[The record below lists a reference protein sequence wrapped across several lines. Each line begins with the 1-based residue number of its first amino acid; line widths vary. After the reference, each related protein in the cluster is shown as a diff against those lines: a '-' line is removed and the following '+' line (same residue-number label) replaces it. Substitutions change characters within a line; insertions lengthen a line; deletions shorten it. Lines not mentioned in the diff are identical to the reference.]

1 MARLKTEGKEPVD
14 RDVFMMARMWGEI
27 EYNAS
32 LKILVGIG
40 SSLHDDGFIEEIVFS
55 KDWLVTGENW
65 LKETVMFGKKGG
77 QLVSG
82 II

>member
-1 MARLKTEGKEPVD
+1 MASLNTEGKEPVD
-14 RDVFMMARMWGEI
+14 RDVFMIARMWGEI
-27 EYNAS
+27 ELNAS
-32 LKILVGIG
+32 ITILVGMG
-40 SSLHDDGFIEEIVFS
+40 SILHDDGFIEEMVFS

-65 LKETVMFGKKGG
+65 LKETLMFGKKGG